1 MEYSLTRQTVIVVPA
16 RLASARFPGKLLAKV
31 SGKPLV
37 LWTALRIAR
46 EAPEFPLWFAVDSEE
61 IGDVLGNAGF
71 STILTNPNLPSGT
84 DRIAAANE
92 TIGAD
97 RLINVQA
104 DEPLVSR
111 SQILALAETI
121 EKTEADMSTLA
132 TPIVNSDDFKD
143 SNIVKVVRDSNGFAM
158 YFSRAPIPYPRDYSD
173 AEKLKDMPLFRHLG
187 IYGYTAEFLRAFT
200 ALPQGN
206 LEKIEKLEQLRALE
220 NGCRV
225 AVVLTGD
232 SSIGVD
238 IPEDLDRVA
247 PMLIAADQE
256 FE

>member
-1 MEYSLTRQTVIVVPA
+1 MDHSLTPQTVIVVPA
-16 RLASARFPGKLLAKV
+16 RLASARFPGKLLAEV

-61 IGDVLGNAGF
+61 IGDVLSNAGF
-71 STILTNPNLPSGT
+71 STILTNPDLPSGT

-92 TIGAD
+92 TIGAE

-104 DEPLVSR
+104 DEPLVTR
-111 SQILALAETI
+111 SQILALTEAI
-121 EKTEADMSTLA
+121 EKPGSDMSTLA

-143 SNIVKVVRDSNGFAM
+143 SNVVKVVRDVNGFAM
-158 YFSRAPIPYPRDYSD
+158 YFSRASIPYPRDDSE
-173 AEKLKDMPLFRHLG
+173 AVEKKTLPLLRHLG

-206 LEKIEKLEQLRALE
+206 LEKVEKLEQLRALE
-220 NGCRV
+220 NGRRI
-225 AVVLTGD
+225 AVVLTD
-232 SSIGVD
+232 DLSIGVD
-238 IPEDLDRVA
+238 TPEDLERVA
-247 PMLIAADQE
+247 PLLLAAE
-256 FE
+256 TEVG